1 MLASRSQSVFN
12 IGELVKDLAKE
23 RRLLLDTNI
32 PTELT
37 LNLAVWLGKII
48 LHRQHRCRLEPDRSK
63 PPQFHGSVL
72 AGEAVFDPPHIR
84 ERGVFVIRGRVI
96 RCTGAPRPFGIGDQD
111 QIARSR
117 VRCRHR
123 GCPHQLPNRLGERI
137 SGLASGA
144 HEAVNVW
151 VAGHGR

>member
-1 MLASRSQSVFN
+1 MGWVSVTMLASRSQSVFN

-37 LNLAVWLGKII
+37 LNLAVWLGRII

-96 RCTGAPRPFGIGDQD
+96 RCTGAPPSFRNWGPGPDRP
-111 QIARSR
+111 
-117 VRCRHR
+117 
-123 GCPHQLPNRLGERI
+123 I
-137 SGLASGA
+137 SGTLSTPRMPAPIA
-144 HEAVNVW
+144 
-151 VAGHGR
+151 